1 MGGVGAFGEVDGL
14 GGGGYV
20 DAGFALRAELL
31 TNAHTHT
38 TGPYA
43 LRIRSMEPD
52 RFMVAVWDTGPRV
65 PDAFKEGPP

>member
-1 MGGVGAFGEVDGL
+1 M
-14 GGGGYV
+14 